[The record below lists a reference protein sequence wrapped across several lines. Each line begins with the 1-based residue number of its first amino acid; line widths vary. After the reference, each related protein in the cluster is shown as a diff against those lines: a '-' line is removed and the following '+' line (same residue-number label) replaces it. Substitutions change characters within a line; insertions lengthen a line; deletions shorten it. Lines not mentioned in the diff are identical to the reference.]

1 MTIFDALAMRI
12 TALSL
17 LLLFTSF
24 TVVLS
29 TYYLWDGE
37 DQVLTIMPVEE
48 EEDHQIKRF
57 GPETHLLSSLHKVL
71 EIEIFFEN
79 KEIIYPSEE
88 NAYEDVHLII
98 PYSPPDVLMIA

>member
-1 MTIFDALAMRI
+1 MRI
-12 TALSL
+12 TASLL

-29 TYYLWDGE
+29 SYYLWDGE

-57 GPETHLLSSLHKVL
+57 GQETCVLAILKNSYSLDF
-71 EIEIFFEN
+71 FFEVD
-79 KEIIYPSEE
+79 EIIYPAEE
-88 NAYEDVHLII
+88 NSYEDVHLVK
-98 PYSPPDVLMIA
+98 PYSPPDFLMIV

>member
-1 MTIFDALAMRI
+1 MRI

-29 TYYLWDGE
+29 TYYLWDE
-37 DQVLTIMPVEE
+37 DDQVLTIMPVEE

-57 GPETHLLSSLHKVL
+57 GQETYVLSIIKNSYSLD
-71 EIEIFFEN
+71 FYFEVN
-79 KEIIYPSEE
+79 EIIYPAEE
-88 NAYEDVHLII
+88 NSYEDVHLVK
-98 PYSPPDVLMIA
+98 PYSPPDFLMIA